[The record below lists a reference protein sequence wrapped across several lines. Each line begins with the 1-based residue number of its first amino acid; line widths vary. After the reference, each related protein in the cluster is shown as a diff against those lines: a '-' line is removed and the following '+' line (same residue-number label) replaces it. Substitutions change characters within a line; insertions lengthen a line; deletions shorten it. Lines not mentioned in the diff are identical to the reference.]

1 MIDYDKNIKELE
13 WAKKQIEEAIALLSY
28 RNDGMLKNET
38 NKSRII
44 CGLDCAMESL
54 ENVQAEIKK

>member
-13 WAKKQIEEAIALLSY
+13 WAKKQIEVAIALLSY

-38 NKSRII
+38 NKRRII
-44 CGLDCAMESL
+44 CGFDGAMESL